1 MDQRRSEMKLI
12 IDASFIAS
20 LLLPGKA
27 ADESASQLE
36 QINEGRAVAP
46 ALWQLEVANLLLTA
60 LRRKRIDASEFA
72 RILEAV
78 DSLPVILQQALTAKQ
93 RGDLLHLAR
102 KHDLGAY
109 DAAYLELALRLCL
122 QLATFDGRLIRAA
135 RAEGALVAG

>member
-1 MDQRRSEMKLI
+1 MKPV

-20 LLLPGKA
+20 LLLPGEA

-36 QINEGRAVAP
+36 QIKDGGAVAP
-46 ALWQLEVANLLLTA
+46 ALWQLEVADMLLTA
-60 LRRKRIDASEFA
+60 LRRKRIDASEFV

-78 DSLPVILQQALTAKQ
+78 DSLPVILQPALTAQQ

-102 KHDLGAY
+102 KHDLTAY

-122 QLATFDGRLIRAA
+122 PLATFDVRLIRAA
-135 RAEGALVAG
+135 RTEGALVAG